1 MDKYQRLQNGYTNT
15 FRRTAHVPSGKII
28 TTEDKNPVQITPE
41 SEIETA
47 RSSHLLS

>member
-15 FRRTAHVPSGKII
+15 FRRTAHVHSGKII
-28 TTEDKNPVQITPE
+28 MTEDRNPVQITPE

>member
-1 MDKYQRLQNGYTNT
+1 MDKYLPLQNGYINT
-15 FRRTAHVPSGKII
+15 FRRTTLVHSGKSIM
-28 TTEDKNPVQITPE
+28 TEDGNPAQITPE